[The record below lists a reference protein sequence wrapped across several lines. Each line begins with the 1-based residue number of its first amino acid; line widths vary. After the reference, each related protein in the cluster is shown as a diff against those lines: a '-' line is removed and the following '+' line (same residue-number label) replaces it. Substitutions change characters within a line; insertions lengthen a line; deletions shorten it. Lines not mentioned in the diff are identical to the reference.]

1 MKKLLSAITIIILFL
16 IIVFYIFTNKSY
28 KLTRKAEEYYREN
41 KIEEANKI
49 VNEAL
54 ALNKLNRKAIML
66 KSKITKQL
74 EFKDK
79 LEEAEE
85 LYNEALK
92 DLENKKLEE
101 ARIKLMSSLDLINS
115 SRLNKGLSDK
125 VERLKEDIID
135 RIHKLTD
142 QLTEKY
148 IEEANERY
156 NAGDLIE
163 AYELLESIEI
173 NDPNIE
179 LLKNK
184 IAFELGERRYNN
196 ILGADFK
203 VTEIEIRDAIYWFS
217 QVNKDSEFYNE
228 SRKYI
233 ETLRKYLNK

>member
-135 RIHKLTD
+135 KIHKLTD

>member
-1 MKKLLSAITIIILFL
+1 MLGPFFKNIKIARKEIFSFDFL
-16 IIVFYIFTNKSY
+16 APFNSFTVRG
-28 KLTRKAEEYYREN
+28 LTDKAE
-41 KIEEANKI
+41 
-49 VNEAL
+49 
-54 ALNKLNRKAIML
+54 M
-66 KSKITKQL
+66 
-74 EFKDK
+74 
-79 LEEAEE
+79 
-85 LYNEALK
+85 
-92 DLENKKLEE
+92 
-101 ARIKLMSSLDLINS
+101 
-115 SRLNKGLSDK
+115 
-125 VERLKEDIID
+125 LKEDIID

>member
-179 LLKNK
+179 LFKSK

-203 VTEIEIRDAIYWFS
+203 VAKIEIRDAIYWFS
-217 QVNKDSEFYNE
+217 QVNKDSEFYNK

>member
-16 IIVFYIFTNKSY
+16 IIIFYVFTDKSY
-28 KLTRKAEEYYREN
+28 RLTKKAEEYYREN
-41 KIEEANKI
+41 NIKEANKI

-54 ALNKLNRKAIML
+54 ALNKLNRKALIL
-66 KSKITKQL
+66 KNKITKQL

-79 LEEAEE
+79 LEEAEK

-92 DLENKKLEE
+92 DLQNKKLEE
-101 ARIKLMSSLDLINS
+101 ARVKLMSSLDLINS
-115 SRLNKGLSDK
+115 SHLNKGLSNK
-125 VERLKEDIID
+125 AERLREDIIEK
-135 RIHKLTD
+135 IHKLTN

-148 IEEANERY
+148 IEKANERY
-156 NAGDLIE
+156 KAGDLIE
-163 AYELLESIEI
+163 AYEFLESIEI

-179 LLKNK
+179 LYKSK

-203 VTEIEIRDAIYWFS
+203 VTELEIRDAIYWFS
-217 QVNKDSEFYNE
+217 QVNKDSEYYNK

-233 ETLRKYLNK
+233 KTLRKYLKK